1 MKQGQ
6 DRFIPLPKETKE
18 LILMYRR
25 EHKLSYRAI
34 ERRLGVSRETA
45 RLHCLECLPEEK
57 LKVKKVK
64 KKKVVNNNVRVKK
77 KRPIPQYNGVR
88 DYDFLQYIRIVFK
101 WAVKNYPDLTKNKI
115 EMLLYLYPKGAFT
128 YREFYTYYKTIGM
141 YQQKA
146 LNEFEEAGYI
156 RVWRERDMYTTK
168 LYTLTEKGKELC
180 DMMHKYCTGDIKMD
194 ITDKNAV
201 VADKSV
207 RINSYYVDMIKVM
220 NKRSRNK
227 EE

>member
-6 DRFIPLPKETKE
+6 DRFIPLPKETKD
-18 LILMYRR
+18 LIKMYRK

-45 RLHCLECLPEEK
+45 RLHCLENIPEEK

-101 WAVKNYPDLTKNKI
+101 WAVKN
-115 EMLLYLYPKGAFT
+115 
-128 YREFYTYYKTIGM
+128 
-141 YQQKA
+141 
-146 LNEFEEAGYI
+146 
-156 RVWRERDMYTTK
+156 
-168 LYTLTEKGKELC
+168 
-180 DMMHKYCTGDIKMD
+180 
-194 ITDKNAV
+194 
-201 VADKSV
+201 
-207 RINSYYVDMIKVM
+207 
-220 NKRSRNK
+220 
-227 EE
+227 